1 MEREKI
7 TGKSINIMIGFKQK
21 HTKFNAILRLENKQ
35 KDNVESIQKLKKY
48 PKKSNACI
56 YNEIPNIF
64 VGKYI
69 TL

>member
-35 KDNVESIQKLKKY
+35 KDNVESI
-48 PKKSNACI
+48 
-56 YNEIPNIF
+56 
-64 VGKYI
+64 
-69 TL
+69 